1 MTNDWPVWVGPLG
14 GALVGGLITS
24 VVTYLTTR
32 ANWRRTRAD
41 LAMDRLDDAALAL
54 RTASVALIDGGW
66 DQSKAA
72 GMRRAADLARARA
85 KRVSSTFRK
94 RVEEIAF
101 DRLRENLANV
111 NVSNTQGAK
120 EFVELVDEWLGG
132 TGRFKRDSA

>member
-1 MTNDWPVWVGPLG
+1 
-14 GALVGGLITS
+14 
-24 VVTYLTTR
+24 
-32 ANWRRTRAD
+32 
-41 LAMDRLDDAALAL
+41 MDRLDDAALAL